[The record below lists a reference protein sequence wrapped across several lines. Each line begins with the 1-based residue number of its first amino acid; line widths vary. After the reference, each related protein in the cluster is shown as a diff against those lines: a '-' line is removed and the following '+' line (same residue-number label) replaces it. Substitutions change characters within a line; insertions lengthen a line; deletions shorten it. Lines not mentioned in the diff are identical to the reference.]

1 MKARAEVA
9 PVTWRQLRNETAEA
23 IADPVQA
30 RWLLEEAS
38 GLDGARL
45 LRELDSQA
53 PPAAVARLESFVR
66 RRLAGEPLQHVLGHG
81 GFRSLDVVVDSRVL
95 VPRPETEVVVSLALS
110 QLDRLSALHT
120 GPELLAVDLGTGS
133 GVIALSLVVER
144 HAVRVIATDRD
155 PAALEVAAVN
165 LSRVGCAP
173 AARVRFCEGDW
184 YEALS
189 PELAGQI
196 ALIVA
201 NPPYL
206 AGHEWADLDS
216 TVREFDP
223 IGALVAGPS
232 GLEAIET
239 IVAGA
244 PAWLARN
251 GALIVEIAPDQ
262 ATRVLEIARESGFSA
277 MRVEEDL
284 AGRERVLVA
293 ER

>member
-66 RRLAGEPLQHVLGHG
+66 RRLAGEPLQHVLGHW

-144 HAVRVIATDRD
+144 HAVRVIATR
-155 PAALEVAAVN
+155 L
-165 LSRVGCAP
+165 LSRSPPSTCRASDVRRRRGCGF
-173 AARVRFCEGDW
+173 ARATGTKHCPPSSPVR
-184 YEALS
+184 S
-189 PELAGQI
+189 P
-196 ALIVA
+196 
-201 NPPYL
+201 
-206 AGHEWADLDS
+206 
-216 TVREFDP
+216 
-223 IGALVAGPS
+223 
-232 GLEAIET
+232 
-239 IVAGA
+239 
-244 PAWLARN
+244 
-251 GALIVEIAPDQ
+251 
-262 ATRVLEIARESGFSA
+262 
-277 MRVEEDL
+277 
-284 AGRERVLVA
+284 
-293 ER
+293 